1 MKTKTNQLSKVW
13 IYGSGTFAIETIE
26 QVSKLGLEIA
36 GVLDHRN
43 VGNRLQT
50 NVGFFDIQSTSDV
63 ALENFASVILA
74 VCNLHGDLHRISTIL
89 QESLESVNL
98 LNPVDLFHLYDEK
111 GILKNNYWLTT
122 DFAIFER
129 ESVEIENFRNV
140 LSDSFS
146 LSLYDS
152 IIKYRSSG
160 SLEDLP
166 VPLPLGDQYL
176 AHDIHTPPTDLR
188 IIDLGACQGENLEYF
203 QSAGHTFVQGYL
215 FEPDERN
222 LQILTDKL
230 TSLDLR
236 SLNTVQAGAWSTT
249 GILNFDS
256 SGNPA
261 AALSPTG
268 ENEVTVIAIDD
279 YLPAD
284 FRPNFIKMD
293 IEGAEMEALLGMS
306 ETIRRFQPHLAI
318 SAYHKPS
325 DLWVIGNYL
334 NQTYPGVY
342 SYFLRMYG
350 HQTFDTILYA
360 VPLSS

>member
-1 MKTKTNQLSKVW
+1 MNFKINSQSKVW

-26 QVSKLGLEIA
+26 QVSRLGIEIV

-43 VGNRLQT
+43 IGKTLQT
-50 NVGFFDIQSTSDV
+50 NVGNFVIQSTSDASV
-63 ALENFASVILA
+63 EDLSSVILA
-74 VCNLHGDLHRISTIL
+74 VCNLNGDLHRITSSL
-89 QESLESVNL
+89 QESLESVKL
-98 LNPVDLFHLYDEK
+98 LNPVDLFHLYEEK
-111 GILKNNYWLTT
+111 GLLKSNYWLTT

-129 ESVEIENFRNV
+129 ESVDIENFRNA

-152 IIKYRSSG
+152 ILKYRSSG
-160 SLEDLP
+160 SLKDLP

-188 IIDLGACQGENLEYF
+188 IIDLGACQGENLESF
-203 QSAGHTFVQGYL
+203 QSAGHVFVQGYL
-215 FEPDERN
+215 FEPDENN
-222 LQILTDKL
+222 LQVLTKKL

-236 SLNTVQAGAWSTT
+236 SLKTVQAGAWSST
-249 GILNFDS
+249 GILRFDS

-261 AALSPTG
+261 AALSLTG
-268 ENEVTVIAIDD
+268 QNEVSVVAIDE

-306 ETIRRFQPHLAI
+306 ETIRRHQPHLAI
-318 SAYHKPS
+318 SAYHKPN